1 MRNHGKLSGGEFSVL
16 VILVFLV
23 AYLVP
28 CVMTIRGQVERLE
41 RALSDHRGTAANW
54 NKSSTTSDK

>member
-28 CVMTIRGQVERLE
+28 CVMTIRGQVEKLEKELSGRRGQLE
-41 RALSDHRGTAANW
+41 RVLDDT
-54 NKSSTTSDK
+54 K